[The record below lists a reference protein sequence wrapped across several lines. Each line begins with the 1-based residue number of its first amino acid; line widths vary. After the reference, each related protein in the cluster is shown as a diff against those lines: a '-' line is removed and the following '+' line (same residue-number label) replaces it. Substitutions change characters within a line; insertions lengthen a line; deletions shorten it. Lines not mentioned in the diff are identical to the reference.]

1 MRPPD
6 STFQRQVDRGDASKL
21 PRTAR
26 RYSGLR
32 QMDFYCRPSPAI
44 RSGCLIRSK
53 AVIRGIPAD
62 YFKGRVKAAQRHCR
76 LSKFM

>member
-1 MRPPD
+1 
-6 STFQRQVDRGDASKL
+6 
-21 PRTAR
+21 
-26 RYSGLR
+26 
-32 QMDFYCRPSPAI
+32 MDFYCRPSPAI